1 MTEVSVDA
9 SGTFLTLGSRRFH
22 AIWLRDNAADP
33 ETCDPGNGQR
43 LIAPGALPNDLR
55 IASAVLSNAT
65 LMVDFV
71 PEMKT
76 IAFDVSW
83 LEQNAYDRPG
93 VDERGRTDP
102 AVTTWRGSWL
112 GAAPV
117 ADFGDLEMR
126 GAALRDWFGAIRRY
140 GVARVINGP
149 PVSGALFRIV
159 DLFGHVR
166 ETDYGRHFDVR
177 TQVNPV
183 NRAYTGRAL
192 QAHTDNP
199 YRDPVPTVQV
209 LYCLESSPGG
219 GDSMVIDG
227 FAAVRR
233 LQEENPEHF
242 DVLADHCAH
251 FAFDGDDGVS
261 LAARRPLIELAPDGE
276 LTCVRFNNRSLA
288 AVRDVPFE
296 RMAMWYAAY
305 RHLGAII
312 DDPMMAIS
320 FRLAPGECLVVDNTR
335 VLHGRTAWTGAGN
348 RRLQGCYADMDGLRS
363 TRKAMMQAAC
373 RAPA

>member
-1 MTEVSVDA
+1 MTDVSVDA

-33 ETCDPGNGQR
+33 ETRDPGSGQR
-43 LIAPGALPNDLR
+43 LIAPGAIPSDLR
-55 IASAVLSNAT
+55 IASAAVSNTT
-65 LMVDFV
+65 LMVNFA
-71 PEMKT
+71 PEMRT
-76 IAFDVSW
+76 IAFELSW
-83 LEQNAYDRPG
+83 LERNAYDRTG
-93 VDERGRTDP
+93 VDGRGWTDP
-102 AVTTWRGSWL
+102 AITTWTGAGL
-112 GAAPV
+112 GEAPV
-117 ADFGDLEMR
+117 ADLGDLEMC
-126 GAALRDWFGAIRRY
+126 GAALRDWLGHVRRY

-149 PVSGALFRIV
+149 AAPGALFRIV

-166 ETDYGRHFDVR
+166 ETNYGRHFDVR

-183 NRAYTGRAL
+183 NLAYTGLAL

-209 LYCLESSPGG
+209 LYCLESSLAG

-233 LQEENPEHF
+233 LQEEIPDHF
-242 DVLADHCAH
+242 DVLADHCAR
-251 FAFDGDDGVS
+251 FAFDGEDGVS

-276 LTCVRFNNRSLA
+276 LRCVRFNNRSLA

-296 RMAMWYAAY
+296 RMATWYAAY
-305 RHLGAII
+305 RHLGDIV

-320 FRLAPGECLVVDNTR
+320 FRLEPGECFVVDNTR

-348 RRLQGCYADMDGLRS
+348 RWLQGCYADMDGLRS
-363 TRKAMMQAAC
+363 THEAMMQATS
-373 RAPA
+373 RTPV